1 MINGLDDCSL
11 PHNDGDLGTLLDNTL
26 GWVVVVATRLA
37 GHIPDVS
44 IHYTRPFRAIT
55 AAQPEDA
62 AQA

>member
-1 MINGLDDCSL
+1 MIKGLDDCSL
-11 PHNDGDLGTLLDNTL
+11 PHNDGDPGTLLDNTL
-26 GWVVVVATRLA
+26 GWVLVATRLA

-62 AQA
+62 TQA